1 MAALRTDR
9 EFQSERELQASI
21 CLIFVFPLL
30 VFYWIFVPGGLSKW
44 QQANEAYLKAA
55 FSEADWYTSTCF
67 PLDQVG
73 VLADRSCLFRSLD
86 RAHIEYVKHMLR
98 AGHNS
103 DTTSALWRLNELALA
118 LEH

>member
-30 VFYWIFVPGGLSKW
+30 VFYWIFVSGGLSKW

-55 FSEADWYTSTCF
+55 FSEAGT
-67 PLDQVG
+67 
-73 VLADRSCLFRSLD
+73 
-86 RAHIEYVKHMLR
+86 
-98 AGHNS
+98 
-103 DTTSALWRLNELALA
+103 LALVFRWIR
-118 LEH
+118 LEFWQTVHVCFAVLVEPTLNMSNICLGLVTIPTPHQPFGD